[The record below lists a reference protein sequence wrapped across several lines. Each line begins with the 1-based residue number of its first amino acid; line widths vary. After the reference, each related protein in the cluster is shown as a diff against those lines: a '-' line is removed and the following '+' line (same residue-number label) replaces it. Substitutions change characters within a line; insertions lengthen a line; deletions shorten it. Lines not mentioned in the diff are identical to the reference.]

1 MPAELLKAHRALDR
15 AVDKCYRTAPFASDR
30 ERVELPFARYEQ
42 LVAPLA
48 PAAKPKRPR
57 KKAPPLN
64 RPVATR
70 VSASTSADPL
80 LHPPPTS
87 RAG

>member
-30 ERVELPFARYEQ
+30 ERVEFLFARYEQ

-48 PAAKPKRPR
+48 PARRPIRRRQALTLDYSARQQPKNQSII
-57 KKAPPLN
+57 AI
-64 RPVATR
+64 
-70 VSASTSADPL
+70 DP
-80 LHPPPTS
+80 
-87 RAG
+87 